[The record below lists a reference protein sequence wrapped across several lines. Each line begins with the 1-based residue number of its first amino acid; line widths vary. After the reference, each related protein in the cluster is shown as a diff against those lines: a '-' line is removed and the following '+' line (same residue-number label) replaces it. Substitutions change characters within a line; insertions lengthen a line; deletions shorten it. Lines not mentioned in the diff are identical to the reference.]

1 MIPAL
6 CVKAI
11 SDAKWL
17 FVAFFLL
24 MFFFPWVFLWASGKI
39 SVPAFTNF
47 LTSALPRE
55 WQQLW
60 GVPFSQVATPAGRA
74 ALVFVHP
81 LIVFSAAVWT
91 VARGSDCVSGEIGRG
106 TMEMLLAQPV
116 RRFTVYATQAF
127 VTIAG
132 GALLA
137 IATWCGT
144 ALGLHAGQLYAS
156 VSPALYVPPAINL
169 FALMICLGGMT
180 ALVSSFDS
188 VRSRT
193 IGLMAG
199 WYVIS
204 TVLAVL
210 SQIADGLKWLGYA
223 SFLSA
228 YKPQSMVARPDD
240 AWALLAHRGG
250 AFSGVGLGGHVVVLF
265 ALGIA
270 CYVAGAAI
278 FNRREIPAPL

>member
-1 MIPAL
+1 MIRAL
-6 CVKAI
+6 CGKAI
-11 SDAKWL
+11 GDAKWL
-17 FVAFFLL
+17 FAAFVVL

-39 SVPAFTNF
+39 SLPVFSNF
-47 LTSALPRE
+47 LASALPRE

-106 TMEMLLAQPV
+106 TMEMLLAEPV
-116 RRFTVYATQAF
+116 RRTTVYATQAF
-127 VTIAG
+127 VTIVG
-132 GALLA
+132 SALLA
-137 IATWCGT
+137 LATWCGT

-156 VSPALYVPPAINL
+156 VSPALYIPPAINL
-169 FALMICLGGMT
+169 FALMVCLGGMS
-180 ALVSSFDS
+180 ALISSFDS
-188 VRSRT
+188 VRWRT

-199 WYVIS
+199 WYVLS
-204 TVLAVL
+204 TVLTVV
-210 SQIADGLKWLGYA
+210 SQIADHWQFLSYA

-228 YKPQSMVARPDD
+228 YKPQSMVARPDEV
-240 AWALLAHRGG
+240 WSLLAHRKG
-250 AFSGVGLGGHVVVLF
+250 AVIGLGLGGQVVVLF

-270 CYVAGAAI
+270 CYVAGALT

>member
-1 MIPAL
+1 M
-6 CVKAI
+6 
-11 SDAKWL
+11 WL
-17 FVAFFLL
+17 FAAILAL

-39 SVPAFTNF
+39 SLPAFSNF

-55 WQQLW
+55 WQQVW
-60 GVPFSQVATPAGRA
+60 GVPFSQVATPAGRV

-81 LIVFSAAVWT
+81 LIVFSAATWT

-116 RRFTVYATQAF
+116 RRTTVFATQAV
-127 VTIAG
+127 VTIVG
-132 GALLA
+132 SALLA
-137 IATWCGT
+137 IAVWCGT
-144 ALGLHAGQLYAS
+144 ALGLRGGQLYEHVPA
-156 VSPALYVPPAINL
+156 ALYISPSINL
-169 FALMICLGGMT
+169 FALMVCLGGMA

-188 VRSRT
+188 IRWRT

-204 TVLAVL
+204 TVLLVI
-210 SQIADGLKWLGYA
+210 SQIADRWKWLGNF

-228 YKPQSMVARPDD
+228 YKPQSMVAQPDE
-240 AWALLAHRGG
+240 AWSLLGHQNG
-250 AFSGVGLGGHVVVLF
+250 AITGIGLGGQVVVLF

-270 CYVAGAAI
+270 CYVAGAVV
-278 FNRREIPAPL
+278 FSRREIPAPL

>member
-1 MIPAL
+1 
-6 CVKAI
+6 
-11 SDAKWL
+11 
-17 FVAFFLL
+17 
-24 MFFFPWVFLWASGKI
+24 MFFFPWVFLWASSKI

-81 LIVFSAAVWT
+81 LVVFSAAIWT

-116 RRFTVYATQAF
+116 RRTTVYATQAF
-127 VTIAG
+127 VTIIGSAS
-132 GALLA
+132 LA
-137 IATWCGT
+137 IAVWCGT
-144 ALGLHAGQLYAS
+144 ALGLRTGQLYEN
-156 VSPALYVPPAINL
+156 VSAALYVPPAVNL
-169 FALMICLGGMT
+169 FALMVCLGGMT

-188 VRSRT
+188 LRWRT

-199 WYVIS
+199 WYVLS
-204 TVLAVL
+204 TVLTIV
-210 SQIADGLKWLGYA
+210 SQIADRWRWLGNA

-228 YKPQSMVARPDD
+228 YKPQSMVAQSDE
-240 AWALLAHRGG
+240 AWTLLVHRNG
-250 AFSGVGLGGHVVVLF
+250 AVAGLGLGGHVVVLF

-270 CYVAGAAI
+270 CYVAGAI
-278 FNRREIPAPL
+278 VFNHREIPAPL